1 MEFNLINN
9 KQKSNK
15 MKKVFS
21 SHASLSHAWANQTH
35 EIGKSSAMFFEGPVI
50 YSYGYHYEIARFIEA
65 PNGLSVVFINS
76 NGYSNSTAK
85 HTNHVIRAIPENI
98 TKYYVPFVR
107 SGGYYQ
113 KDNRVS
119 IEKLPAIIENMALNC
134 KNYCFNQIK
143 ARTNTSYFRQAASL
157 YSNILEICF
166 IFNLEAPNMP
176 DNYIEAE
183 NKYNF
188 LINTQTQRENIKAA
202 KELEK
207 SKELLRQAEEYC
219 VEKNLTN
226 YIDELVEILVRKKEN
241 EVNARKLNKAM
252 QKAILIGDDKIY
264 REIGFKMPLR
274 EMWEKHPAYF
284 KQTIKEK
291 LEIYKDKGYRLLNT
305 NIPQQFLN

>member
-35 EIGKSSAMFFEGPVI
+35 EIGKASAMFFEGPVI
-50 YSYGYHYEIARFIEA
+50 YSWGYHYEIARFIEA

-207 SKELLRQAEEYC
+207 SKELLIKWHNHEYNGQLYNIP
-219 VEKNLTN
+219 VHLRISKDGQFIETTKGAKVDYAKGL
-226 YIDELVEILVRKKEN
+226 ELFNRLVNKEN
-241 EVNARKLNKAM
+241 VNGHKINGFTLLKNSSEALTIGCHVINWPVINQFFNK
-252 QKAILIGDDKIY
+252 
-264 REIGFKMPLR
+264 
-274 EMWEKHPAYF
+274 
-284 KQTIKEK
+284 
-291 LEIYKDKGYRLLNT
+291 
-305 NIPQQFLN
+305 